1 MGSAQCLEAGWTL
14 AGRSRQAQP
23 SCRTTRRGWER
34 GSTTS
39 GPTADQRRTIGAPAG
54 VRGRSLGSSAEA
66 AGRGDALPE
75 RSERS
80 ELETPDVVLVVAVS
94 APDARRGLSGRRRRS
109 CTRSAP
115 GRSCWRQPLRPGLGS
130 FEIPGLQPT
139 QIRSSSNCSPGNSGP
154 ASRRWQASSRCGK
167 PLAGHT
173 STACSAGMSSQPRRA
188 PLAW

>member
-80 ELETPDVVLVVAVS
+80 ELETPDVVWVVAVS

-130 FEIPGLQPT
+130 LGCQALNLP
-139 QIRSSSNCSPGNSGP
+139 RSGP
-154 ASRRWQASSRCGK
+154 APTAAQGTPAQPQGGGRPPGVSASRWRAT
-167 PLAGHT
+167 P
-173 STACSAGMSSQPRRA
+173 PRPARRE
-188 PLAW
+188 